1 MLMAALRFS
10 SAQTFPAS
18 WNPSPATK
26 KKCQVHCTNINLIDD
41 CSFERTFLLP
51 SLVVFEG
58 IFFALVL
65 VELHVQLEAVV
76 PLQRIFGNAHVHLHR
91 DLLQRSSDHA
101 AKEEAALVDEKRK
114 SVQWVFFL
122 SLSSLFALVSI
133 QCNVTFLRKE
143 GRGGEEKKIAFG
155 WDGTASNLWGRKRER
170 E

>member
-10 SAQTFPAS
+10 SAQTLPRFMEPFPRKQKKVT
-18 WNPSPATK
+18 SPLHEYK
-26 KKCQVHCTNINLIDD
+26 LNRRLFFLSN
-41 CSFERTFLLP
+41 ERMNRAFLLL

-76 PLQRIFGNAHVHLHR
+76 PLQWVLGNAHVHLHR

-101 AKEEAALVDEKRK
+101 AKEAALVDEKRK
-114 SVQWVFFL
+114 SVQWGFFL
-122 SLSSLFALVSI
+122 SLSSLFGLVSI

-143 GRGGEEKKIAFG
+143 GRGGEEKKMSL
-155 WDGTASNLWGRKRER
+155 DGMEPRPTCG
-170 E
+170 